1 MGAGLILA
9 RTRGG
14 PRVEYVNLENYASR
28 MVELNGDS
36 HGLKPHR
43 LKAERDRL
51 AHEMHRI
58 LKPSIRRLTTR
69 KNMTR
74 DLQDDIDQHTFIA
87 ICRALTDWNPDIA
100 TFSTHVHWKVRAE
113 LQTLQHFEF
122 PDRRRLAT
130 PQRISFLEL
139 DRPYTGDD
147 GSTYTMADYLVDETA
162 EDLVESE
169 AKRHVA
175 LHTFERVFSHAI
187 ARQMQAYCINQ
198 TDQDKI
204 SARRHSLM
212 RNRWIYI
219 RRTLGQETYEQI
231 AQEYSVTR
239 ERARQ
244 IIITVDREARGQLPR
259 FCKEENRVVP
269 ATRMPPEDVHPSWDY
284 MLIDFYMATGEDTRL
299 FGRGTKMPTRT
310 ESYDFRPEV
319 HVAPQDVTEMLAEIA
334 RPAEVAPEVRS
345 EDPQVV
351 PAEIRDNVVRM
362 PDRRKGLMR
371 QAAITAIAG
380 AMLTTAVAANA
391 QSRAIPPE
399 APVAH
404 PAQSVAEAGPAPTRS
419 VRTEAVRTRTEP
431 SRRTLIAIE
440 SITVN
445 QPSWGVRI
453 ADYATAQQ
461 AKAGWATEPRSWGWL
476 RGLRAAYIAPASG
489 GTHGVAFG
497 PLSEPQAQGM
507 CHEAKRHSKP
517 CQIVRFGVQRQ
528 ASRGGKEPRA

>member
-1 MGAGLILA
+1 M
-9 RTRGG
+9 
-14 PRVEYVNLENYASR
+14 EYVNLENYASR
-28 MVELNGDS
+28 MLELNGDE

-43 LKAERDRL
+43 LRAEKDRL

-74 DLQDDIDQHTFIA
+74 DIQDDIDQHTFIA
-87 ICRALTDWNPDIA
+87 ICRALTDWNPEIA

-139 DRPYTGDD
+139 DRPHTGDD

-162 EDLVESE
+162 EDAVEAE
-169 AKRHVA
+169 ARRHVA

-198 TDQDKI
+198 EDQEKI
-204 SARRHSLM
+204 SQRRHSLM

-219 RRTLGQETYEQI
+219 RRTLCLETYEQI
-231 AQEYSVTR
+231 AQEYGITR

-244 IIITVDREARGQLPR
+244 IIIRVDEEARGQLPR
-259 FCKEENRVVP
+259 FSKEDGCIQEP
-269 ATRMPPEDVHPSWDY
+269 TRKPPETIHPSWDY

-299 FGRGTKMPTRT
+299 FGREVAMPTRIPT
-310 ESYDFRPEV
+310 YDFRPEV
-319 HVAPQDVTEMLAEIA
+319 AIVDQTAEDMAAELNVHRIEDARIVQDVEQA
-334 RPAEVAPEVRS
+334 RPPV
-345 EDPQVV
+345 
-351 PAEIRDNVVRM
+351 IRAHEEKASTVVRM
-362 PDRRKGLMR
+362 PDRRRGVLR
-371 QAAITAIAG
+371 QAGIAAIAG

-399 APVAH
+399 GPGTRNAEITVESREAGRLAVRAPVSRPKAVQTDKGIAH
-404 PAQSVAEAGPAPTRS
+404 IDRISLARPA
-419 VRTEAVRTRTEP
+419 
-431 SRRTLIAIE
+431 
-440 SITVN
+440 
-445 QPSWGVRI
+445 WGVRI
-453 ADYATAQQ
+453 ADYSSEKAAR
-461 AKAGWATEPRSWGWL
+461 AGWTGERKSWNWL
-476 RGLRAAYIAPASG
+476 RGLQAAYIPASSG
-489 GTHGVAFG
+489 STHGVAFG
-497 PLSEPQAQGM
+497 PLSETQAQGM

-517 CQIVRFGVQRQ
+517 CQVVRFGNERQ
-528 ASRGGKEPRA
+528 ASRGGKEPKA